1 MLLADL
7 LAELGVPGVELRL
20 GSLGSLDTRRAYLEE
35 LKAHLR
41 AHEARALD
49 GRPRAHRRQP
59 AARLRLRRR
68 RGRGE

>member
-20 GSLGSLDTRRAYLEE
+20 GSLGSLEARRAYLEE

-41 AHEARALD
+41 AHEGELSEGRARAD
-49 GRPRAHRRQP
+49 RHQP

-68 RGRGE
+68 GHARR